1 MTGTDAYADWDAAY
15 VLGALSGP
23 ERVEYEAHLAGC
35 PRCQAAVAELAG
47 VPGLLAQV
55 PPGEALAL
63 DEAGSG
69 ALPEP
74 PPSLMPVLPRDAEQG
89 RRPTQVA
96 APRTGPLS
104 APGSLRPLPVTAR
117 APRWVALGLAA
128 AVVLGALA
136 GYAVSAV
143 LGDRAPGPVA
153 TATSTG
159 GGSVAGGLGAA
170 RLAFSPVQ
178 PSLMTAVVDVV
189 PVASGT
195 ELRVECQYARSS
207 ADSTSGASDGRY
219 PGEDGVAYAIWVVD
233 RTGAATELHA
243 WTARPDRVMRPVGR
257 SDLPVGSIGAVE
269 IRRVTDGATVMRA
282 RLS

>member
-1 MTGTDAYADWDAAY
+1 MTGPDAYAEWDAAY

-47 VPGLLAQV
+47 VPGLLAQL
-55 PPGEALAL
+55 PPGEALAV
-63 DEAGSG
+63 DEVESGSW
-69 ALPEP
+69 PEP
-74 PPSLMPVLPRDAEQG
+74 PPSLMPVLPRE
-89 RRPTQVA
+89 A
-96 APRTGPLS
+96 APPVVRPRGLPR
-104 APGSLRPLPVTAR
+104 SLPQTAR

-128 AVVLGALA
+128 AVLVGALG

-143 LGDRAPGPVA
+143 LGDRAPRPVA

-159 GGSVAGGLGAA
+159 GGGGAGGVGAP

-207 ADSTSGASDGRY
+207 GGSTSGGTDGRY
-219 PGEDGVAYAIWVVD
+219 QGEDGVAYAIWVVD
-233 RTGAATELHA
+233 RSGAATELHA

-257 SDLPVGSIGAVE
+257 SDLPVASIGAVE

>member
-15 VLGALSGP
+15 VLGALDGP
-23 ERVEYEAHLAGC
+23 ERVEYEAHLTGC

-47 VPGLLAQV
+47 VPGLLAGV

-63 DEAGSG
+63 DEAEGG
-69 ALPEP
+69 AWPEP
-74 PPSLMPVLPRDAEQG
+74 PPSLMPVLPREAPPPREGPG
-89 RRPTQVA
+89 RLQRGL
-96 APRTGPLS
+96 PRG
-104 APGSLRPLPVTAR
+104 LPRTAR

-128 AVVLGALA
+128 AVLLGALG

-143 LGDRAPGPVA
+143 VGDRAPGPSA
-153 TATSTG
+153 TVTSTG
-159 GGSVAGGLGAA
+159 GGGAGGGIGGVAGAT

-189 PVASGT
+189 PVAAGT
-195 ELRVECQYARSS
+195 ELRVECQYARASTG
-207 ADSTSGASDGRY
+207 STSRSSDGRY
-219 PGEDGVAYAIWVVD
+219 QGDDGVAYAIWVVD
-233 RTGAATELHA
+233 RSGAATELHA

-257 SDLPVGSIGAVE
+257 SDLPVGRIGAVE

>member
-63 DEAGSG
+63 DEAEGSEW
-69 ALPEP
+69 PEP
-74 PPSLMPVLPRDAEQG
+74 PPSLMPVLPRDGESERGPGQG
-89 RRPTQVA
+89 SVPT
-96 APRTGPLS
+96 S
-104 APGSLRPLPVTAR
+104 APGPLRALPVTAR

-143 LGDRAPGPVA
+143 LGDRSPGPVA

-159 GGSVAGGLGAA
+159 GGSVAGGAGAA

-233 RTGAATELHA
+233 RSGAATELHA

-257 SDLPVGSIGAVE
+257 SDLPVGRIGAVE

>member
-1 MTGTDAYADWDAAY
+1 MSGTDAYADWDAAY
-15 VLGALSGP
+15 VLGAMGAP
-23 ERVEYEAHLAGC
+23 DRMEYEAHLTGC

-63 DEAGSG
+63 DEAEGE
-69 ALPEP
+69 AWPQP
-74 PPSLMPVLPRDAEQG
+74 PSSLMPVLPREPLAARE
-89 RRPTQVA
+89 RPRGLPRVLPHA
-96 APRTGPLS
+96 ARG
-104 APGSLRPLPVTAR
+104 
-117 APRWVALGLAA
+117 PRWVAFGLAA
-128 AVVLGALA
+128 ALVLGALA

-143 LGDRAPGPVA
+143 LGDRSPGPVA

-159 GGSVAGGLGAA
+159 GGGVAGGVAGGADA
-170 RLAFSPVQ
+170 TRLAFSPVQ

-207 ADSTSGASDGRY
+207 GGSTSGGTDGRY
-219 PGEDGVAYAIWVVD
+219 QGEDGVAYAIWVVD
-233 RTGAATELHA
+233 RSGAATELHA
-243 WTARPDRVMRPVGR
+243 WTARPDLVMRPVGR
-257 SDLPVGSIGAVE
+257 SDLPVGRIGAVE